1 MIALRVRNQ
10 LRAHARGW
18 LIWAVIVG
26 VTAGIPLAAL
36 AGAHRTQTAYDRF
49 LEATEAFDVLV
60 SNGGTS
66 PTNLNRQF
74 DFEAVAA
81 RPEVEAAA
89 VLGYYGP
96 YGVRADGLPIDGND
110 LLPLALLDRRFGR
123 DFNTLS
129 MVRGRMP
136 ERATEIALSP
146 LAADNLEVGV
156 GDTLRMDLVPYPEAA
171 TSSIE
176 DHRQPTG
183 RFAVVGIVAVQG
195 GFPPV
200 SGGIPAPAFLDGSFA
215 EANPGYAELLF
226 VRLVPG
232 AEPSAFVDRLQA
244 LGAPDQVVTATQ
256 AEQAVPV
263 QRGLDVQATALRV
276 FALLV
281 VVLSL
286 LLVFQALRRRM
297 ADDTADDP
305 VWQAL
310 GVTPVELRRSR
321 MAIGALTAPIAAVTA
336 ALTAVALSPLFPL
349 GVGRDLELD
358 AGVRADGRYLIVGV
372 LVVLLTVIV
381 LHVVAAAW
389 QARADVVARR
399 PRRPARLA
407 PLLASSPVPTTA
419 AMGMSMA
426 VETGRG
432 ARTVPV
438 RSTLVS
444 IGIGIAAI
452 VAVLVFSSSQQH
464 LFDHPRLYGWAWD
477 VQVGDAFAPA
487 LDDLADDLRDD
498 PRAEAVS
505 LATIARLTIGD
516 QAFDALAIDA
526 DSGIVPT
533 TTDGTAPAQPD
544 EIMLGTRTARRLGLD
559 VGDQLTARL
568 GARSV
573 DLTVSGVGVFPDF
586 AGTAGLGAGVE
597 LTLDGLAALT
607 PAPVTDTVLVNVVP
621 GPEGQ
626 ALVADLLVGQASA
639 TYLPTQP
646 SDLAALE
653 RLGGLPSVVALLLA
667 VVGLLGLLGALVT
680 SVRRRRGRLATLK
693 AVGFTRAQVAAVVL
707 WQAAT
712 LALVAVVV
720 AVPVGIAA
728 GRLLWLL
735 FTERLGVPFEPTVPL
750 GWLLAL
756 AGGSLVVAV
765 VAAVGPA
772 VQAARI
778 RPGPALRAE

>member
-1 MIALRVRNQ
+1 VIALRVRNQ

-18 LIWAVIVG
+18 LVWAVIVG
-26 VTAGIPLAAL
+26 VIAGIPLAAL

-49 LEATEAFDVLV
+49 LEATEAYDVLV
-60 SNGGTS
+60 ANGGTS

-81 RPEVEAAA
+81 RPEVESAA

-123 DFNTLS
+123 DFNTMPML
-129 MVRGRMP
+129 RGRMP
-136 ERATEIALSP
+136 ETASEIALSP
-146 LAADNLEVGV
+146 LAADNLAVGV
-156 GDTLRMDLVPYPEAA
+156 GDTLTMDLVPYPEAA
-171 TSSIE
+171 TDSVA
-176 DHRQPTG
+176 DHQQPTG

-200 SGGIPAPAFLDGSFA
+200 TGGSPAPAFLHGSFA
-215 EANPGYAELLF
+215 EANPGHAELLF
-226 VRLVPG
+226 ARLVPG
-232 AEPSAFVDRLQA
+232 AEPSAFVNRLQD

-286 LLVFQALRRRM
+286 LLAFPALRRRM
-297 ADDTADDP
+297 ADDAAEDP

-310 GVTPVELRRSR
+310 GLTSVELGRSR
-321 MAIGALTAPIAAVTA
+321 AAIGALTAPVAAVTA
-336 ALTAVALSPLFPL
+336 ASTALALSPLFPV
-349 GVGRDLELD
+349 GVGRDVEVD
-358 AGVRADGRYLIVGV
+358 AGVRADGRYLIVGA
-372 LVVLLTVIV
+372 LIVLLTVVV
-381 LHVVAAAW
+381 LHGVAAAW

-399 PRRPARLA
+399 PRRSARLP
-407 PLLASSPVPTTA
+407 PLLASSNLPTTA

-444 IGIGIAAI
+444 IGVGIAAI

-464 LFDHPRLYGWAWD
+464 LFDDPRLYGWAWD

-498 PRAEAVS
+498 PRVEAVS

-516 QAFDALAIDA
+516 QTLDALAIDA
-526 DSGIVPT
+526 DRGIVPT
-533 TTDGTAPAQPD
+533 TTAGTAPARPD
-544 EIMLGTRTARRLGLD
+544 EILLGTRTARRLGSD
-559 VGDQLTARL
+559 VGDELTVRL
-568 GARSV
+568 GARPV
-573 DLTVSGVGVFPDF
+573 DMTVSGIGVFPDF
-586 AGTAGLGAGVE
+586 AGTAGLGAGVA
-597 LTLDGLAALT
+597 LTLDGLATLT
-607 PAPVTDTVLVNVVP
+607 PDPVTDIVLVDVVP

-626 ALVADLLVGQASA
+626 ALVEDLLVGQPSA
-639 TYLPTQP
+639 TYVPSQPT
-646 SDLAALE
+646 DLAALE

-667 VVGLLGLLGALVT
+667 LVGLFGLLGALLT

-712 LALVAVVV
+712 LVLVAVVV
-720 AVPVGIAA
+720 AVPVGVAA
-728 GRLLWLL
+728 GRLLWLV

-750 GWLLAL
+750 GWVLAL
-756 AGGSLVVAV
+756 VGGSLVLAV
-765 VAAVGPA
+765 FAAIGPA
-772 VQAARI
+772 AQAARI
-778 RPGPALRAE
+778 CPGPALRAE

>member
-1 MIALRVRNQ
+1 VIALRVSNQ
-10 LRAHARGW
+10 LRAHGRGW
-18 LIWAVIVG
+18 LVWAVIVG

-49 LEATEAFDVLV
+49 LDATEAYDVLV
-60 SNGGTS
+60 ANGGTS

-81 RPEVEAAA
+81 LPEVESAA
-89 VLGYYGP
+89 VLGYYAP

-110 LLPLALLDRRFGR
+110 LLPVALLDERFGR
-123 DFNTLS
+123 DFNTLP

-136 ERATEIALSP
+136 ETATEIALSP
-146 LAADNLEVGV
+146 LAADILEVGV
-156 GDTLRMDLVPYPEAA
+156 GDTLMMDLVAYPQAA
-171 TSSIE
+171 TDTVE

-200 SGGIPAPAFLDGSFA
+200 TGGSPVPAFLDGSFA

-226 VRLVPG
+226 VRLVPE
-232 AEPSAFVDRLQA
+232 AEPTAFVDRLQE
-244 LGAPDQVVTATQ
+244 LGAPDQVVSTTQ
-256 AEQAVPV
+256 AEQAAPV

-276 FALLV
+276 FALLAA
-281 VVLSL
+281 VLSL
-286 LLVFQALRRRM
+286 LLAFQALGRRM
-297 ADDTADDP
+297 TADAADDP

-321 MAIGALTAPIAAVTA
+321 MAIGALTAPVAAVAA
-336 ALTAVALSPLFPL
+336 ALTAVALSPLFPV

-358 AGVRADGRYLIVGV
+358 TGVRADGRYLIVGV
-372 LVVLLTVIV
+372 FVVALTVVV
-381 LHVVAAAW
+381 LHVVAAAG

-407 PLLASSPVPTTA
+407 PLLASTTVPTTA

-452 VAVLVFSSSQQH
+452 VAVLVLSSSQQH
-464 LFDHPRLYGWAWD
+464 LFDQPRLYGWAWD

-487 LDDLADDLRDD
+487 LDDLADDLRAD

-505 LATIARLTIGD
+505 LATFDRLTIGD
-516 QAFDALAIDA
+516 QTFDAMAIDA

-533 TTDGTAPAQPD
+533 TTDGTAPARPD
-544 EIMLGTRTARRLGLD
+544 EIMLGTRTARRLGLG
-559 VGDQLTARL
+559 VGDRLTARL

-573 DLTVSGVGVFPDF
+573 DLTVSGIGVFPA
-586 AGTAGLGAGVE
+586 AGTTGLGAGVE

-607 PAPVTDTVLVNVVP
+607 PEPVTDTVLVNVVP

-626 ALVADLLVGQASA
+626 ALVEDLLVGQSSA

-667 VVGLLGLLGALVT
+667 LVGLLGLLGALVT

-707 WQAAT
+707 WQATT
-712 LALVAVVV
+712 LTLVAVVV
-720 AVPVGIAA
+720 AVPIGIMA

-735 FTERLGVPFEPTVPL
+735 FTERLGVPYEPTVPI
-750 GWLLAL
+750 GWVLAL
-756 AGGSLVVAV
+756 AGGSLGLAVAV
-765 VAAVGPA
+765 AVGPA

-778 RPGPALRAE
+778 RPGPALRAD

>member
-1 MIALRVRNQ
+1 VIALRVRNQ

-18 LIWAVIVG
+18 LVWAVIVG
-26 VTAGIPLAAL
+26 VIAGIPLAAL
-36 AGAHRTQTAYDRF
+36 AGAHRTQTAYHRL

-81 RPEVEAAA
+81 LPEVESAA

-110 LLPLALLDRRFGR
+110 LLPVALLDERFDR
-123 DFNTLS
+123 DFNTLP
-129 MVRGRMP
+129 MLRGRMP
-136 ERATEIALSP
+136 ETPSEIALSP
-146 LAADNLEVGV
+146 LAADILEAGV
-156 GDTLRMDLVPYPEAA
+156 GDTLTMDLVPYPEAA
-171 TSSIE
+171 TDSIE

-183 RFAVVGIVAVQG
+183 RFAVVGIVAVQA

-200 SGGIPAPAFLDGSFA
+200 TGGLPAPAFLDGSFA
-215 EANPGYAELLF
+215 EANPGYAELLA
-226 VRLVPG
+226 VRLGPG
-232 AEPSAFVDRLQA
+232 VEPSVFVNRLQE
-244 LGAPDQVVTATQ
+244 LGAPDQVVRTTQ
-256 AEQAVPV
+256 AELAAPV
-263 QRGLDVQATALRV
+263 QRGLDVEATALRV

-286 LLVFQALRRRM
+286 LLVFQALRRRT
-297 ADDTADDP
+297 ADDATDDP

-310 GVTPVELRRSR
+310 GVTPAELRRSR
-321 MAIGALTAPIAAVTA
+321 VVMGALTAPIASVTA
-336 ALTAVALSPLFPL
+336 VLTAVALSPLFPV
-349 GVGRDLELD
+349 GVGRELEVD
-358 AGVRADGRYLIVGV
+358 AGVRVDGRYLIVGV

-381 LHVVAAAW
+381 LHVAAAAW
-389 QARADVVARR
+389 QARADVVAQQS
-399 PRRPARLA
+399 RRPARLA
-407 PLLASSPVPTTA
+407 PLLASAPVPTTV
-419 AMGMSMA
+419 AMGMGMA

-444 IGIGIAAI
+444 IGIGVAAI
-452 VAVLVFSSSQQH
+452 AGVLVLSSSQQH
-464 LFDHPRLYGWAWD
+464 LFDNPRLSGWAWD
-477 VQVGDAFAPA
+477 IQVGDEFAPA

-498 PRAEAVS
+498 PRAEAVA
-505 LATIARLTIGD
+505 LATVDRLTIED
-516 QAFDALAIDA
+516 QTFDALAIDA
-526 DSGIVPT
+526 VSGIEPT
-533 TTDGTAPAQPD
+533 TIDGTAPAHPD

-559 VGDQLTARL
+559 VGDHLTASL
-568 GARSV
+568 GVRTV
-573 DLTVSGVGVFPDF
+573 DLTVSGVGVFPN
-586 AGTAGLGAGVE
+586 AGTAGLGEGVE

-607 PAPVTDTVLVNVVP
+607 PEPVTDTVLVDVVP

-626 ALVADLLVGQASA
+626 ALVNELLVGQSSA
-639 TYLPTQP
+639 TYLPVQP
-646 SDLAALE
+646 TDLAALE

-667 VVGLLGLLGALVT
+667 LVGVLSLLGALVT

-693 AVGFTRAQVAAVVL
+693 AVGFTRAQVAKVVL

-720 AVPVGIAA
+720 AVPIGVAV

-735 FTERLGVPFEPTVPL
+735 FTDRLGVPYEPTVPL
-750 GWLLAL
+750 GRVLAL
-756 AGGSLVVAV
+756 VVGALAV
-765 VAAVGPA
+765 ALAVAIGPA

>member
-18 LIWAVIVG
+18 LVWAVIVG
-26 VTAGIPLAAL
+26 VIAGIPLAAL
-36 AGAHRTQTAYDRF
+36 AGAHRTQTAYHRL

-81 RPEVEAAA
+81 LPEVESAA

-110 LLPLALLDRRFGR
+110 LLPVALLDERFGR
-123 DFNTLS
+123 DFSTLPL
-129 MVRGRMP
+129 VRGRMP
-136 ERATEIALSP
+136 ETPSEIALSP
-146 LAADNLEVGV
+146 LAADNLEAGV
-156 GDTLRMDLVPYPEAA
+156 GDTLTMDLVPYPEAA
-171 TSSIE
+171 TDSIE

-183 RFAVVGIVAVQG
+183 RFAVVGIVAVQA

-200 SGGIPAPAFLDGSFA
+200 TGGLPAPAFLDGSFA
-215 EANPGYAELLF
+215 EANPGYAELLA
-226 VRLVPG
+226 VRLGPG
-232 AEPSAFVDRLQA
+232 VEPSVFVNRLQE
-244 LGAPDQVVTATQ
+244 LGAPDQVVRTTQ
-256 AEQAVPV
+256 AELAAPV
-263 QRGLDVQATALRV
+263 QRGLDVEATALRV

-286 LLVFQALRRRM
+286 LLVFQALRRRT
-297 ADDTADDP
+297 ADDATDDP

-310 GVTPVELRRSR
+310 GVTPAELRRSR
-321 MAIGALTAPIAAVTA
+321 VVMGALTAPIASVTA
-336 ALTAVALSPLFPL
+336 VLTAVALSPLFPV
-349 GVGRDLELD
+349 GVGRELEVD
-358 AGVRADGRYLIVGV
+358 AGVRVDGRYLIVGV

-381 LHVVAAAW
+381 LHVAAAAW
-389 QARADVVARR
+389 QARADVVAQQS
-399 PRRPARLA
+399 RRPARLA
-407 PLLASSPVPTTA
+407 PLLASAPVPTTV
-419 AMGMSMA
+419 AMGMGMA

-444 IGIGIAAI
+444 IGIGVAAI
-452 VAVLVFSSSQQH
+452 AGVLVLSSSQQH
-464 LFDHPRLYGWAWD
+464 LFDNPRLSGWAWD
-477 VQVGDAFAPA
+477 IQVGDEFALA

-498 PRAEAVS
+498 PRAEAVA
-505 LATIARLTIGD
+505 LATVDRLTIED
-516 QAFDALAIDA
+516 QTFDALAIDA
-526 DSGIVPT
+526 VSGIEPT
-533 TTDGTAPAQPD
+533 TIDGTAPAHPD

-559 VGDQLTARL
+559 VGDHLTASL
-568 GARSV
+568 GVRTV
-573 DLTVSGVGVFPDF
+573 DLTVSGVGVFPN
-586 AGTAGLGAGVE
+586 AGTAGLGEGVE

-607 PAPVTDTVLVNVVP
+607 PEPVTDTVLVKVVP

-626 ALVADLLVGQASA
+626 ALVNEPLVGQSSA
-639 TYLPTQP
+639 TYLPVQP
-646 SDLAALE
+646 TDLAALE

-667 VVGLLGLLGALVT
+667 LVGVLSLLGALVT

-693 AVGFTRAQVAAVVL
+693 AVGFTRAQVARVVL

-720 AVPVGIAA
+720 AVPIGVVV

-735 FTERLGVPFEPTVPL
+735 FTDRLGVPYEPTVPL
-750 GWLLAL
+750 GRVLAL
-756 AGGSLVVAV
+756 VVGALAV
-765 VAAVGPA
+765 ALAVAIGPA

>member
-10 LRAHARGW
+10 FRSHARAW
-18 LIWAVIVG
+18 LVWAVIVG
-26 VTAGIPLAAL
+26 VTAGIPLAAV
-36 AGAHRTQTAYDRF
+36 AGAHRTQTAYARF
-49 LEATEAFDVLV
+49 LDATEAFDVLV
-60 SNGGTS
+60 SNGATS

-81 RPEVEAAA
+81 GPEVEAAS
-89 VLGYYGP
+89 VLGYYSA
-96 YGVRADGLPIDGND
+96 YGVRADGLPITPQDFT
-110 LLPLALLDRRFGR
+110 PLALLDGRLGR
-123 DFNTLS
+123 DFNVLP
-129 MVRGRMP
+129 MVDGRMP
-136 ERATEIALSP
+136 ETTAEIALSP
-146 LAADNLEVGV
+146 LAADNLGVGV
-156 GDTLRMDLVPYPEAA
+156 GDTLTVDLVPAAEAA
-171 TSSIE
+171 TSSSDE
-176 DHRQPTG
+176 HQQPTG

-200 SGGIPAPAFLDGSFA
+200 TGGLPAPAFLDGSFA
-215 EANPGYAELLF
+215 EANPGYAELLA

-232 AEPSAFVDRLQA
+232 VEPSVFVNRLQE
-244 LGAPDQVVTATQ
+244 LGAPDQVVSTTR
-256 AEQAVPV
+256 AELAAPV
-263 QRGLDVQATALRV
+263 QRGLDVEATALRV
-276 FALLV
+276 FALLI

-297 ADDTADDP
+297 ADDATDDP

-310 GVTPVELRRSR
+310 GVTPAELGRSR
-321 MAIGALTAPIAAVTA
+321 VVIGALTAPIAAVTA
-336 ALTAVALSPLFPL
+336 VLTAVALSPLFPV
-349 GVGRDLELD
+349 GVGRDFEVD
-358 AGVRADGRYLIVGV
+358 AGVRADARYLIVGM
-372 LVVLLTVIV
+372 LFVLLTVVV
-381 LHVVAAAW
+381 LQVAAAAG
-389 QARADVVARR
+389 QARADVVAQR

-419 AMGMSMA
+419 AMGMGMA

-452 VAVLVFSSSQQH
+452 AGVLVFSSSQQH

-498 PRAEAVS
+498 PRAEAVA
-505 LATIARLTIGD
+505 LATFARLTIED
-516 QAFDALAIDA
+516 QTFDALAIDA
-526 DSGIVPT
+526 DSGIEPT
-533 TTDGTAPAQPD
+533 TTDGTAPAHPD
-544 EIMLGTRTARRLGLD
+544 EIMLGTRTARRLGLG

-568 GARSV
+568 GERSV
-573 DLTVSGVGVFPDF
+573 DLTVSGVGVFPD
-586 AGTAGLGAGVE
+586 AGVAGLGEGVE
-597 LTLDGLAALT
+597 LSLDGLAALT
-607 PAPVTDTVLVNVVP
+607 PEPVTDTVLVNVVP
-621 GPEGQ
+621 GPEGR
-626 ALVADLLVGQASA
+626 ALVEDLLVQQSVN

-646 SDLAALE
+646 TDLAALE

-667 VVGLLGLLGALVT
+667 LVGLLGLLGALLT

-712 LALVAVVV
+712 LTLVAVVV
-720 AVPVGIAA
+720 AVPIGIAA

-750 GWLLAL
+750 GWVLAL
-756 AGGSLVVAV
+756 AGGSLVLAV

-778 RPGPALRAE
+778 RPGPALRTE

>member
-10 LRAHARGW
+10 LRAHARSW
-18 LIWAVIVG
+18 VVWAVIVG
-26 VTAGIPLAAL
+26 VTAGIPLATL
-36 AGAHRTQTAYDRF
+36 AGAHRTQTAYERF
-49 LEATEAFDVLV
+49 LDATEAYDVLV

-81 RPEVEAAA
+81 LPEVESAA
-89 VLGYYGP
+89 VLGYYAP
-96 YGVRADGLPIDGND
+96 FGVRADGLPIDGQD
-110 LLPLALLDRRFGR
+110 LLPVALLDGRLGR
-123 DFNTLS
+123 DFNTLP

-136 ERATEIALSP
+136 ETAAEIALSP

-156 GDTLRMDLVPYPEAA
+156 GDTLMMDLVPYPEAA
-171 TSSIE
+171 TSSSG
-176 DHRQPTG
+176 DHQQPTG

-200 SGGIPAPAFLDGSFA
+200 TGGSPAPAFLDGSFA

-226 VRLVPG
+226 VRLVPT
-232 AEPSAFVDRLQA
+232 AEPSAFVNRLQE
-244 LGAPDQVVTATQ
+244 LGAPDQVVSTTQ
-256 AEQAVPV
+256 AELAAPV

-281 VVLSL
+281 VLLAL
-286 LLVFQALRRRM
+286 LLVFHALRRRM
-297 ADDTADDP
+297 ADDAADDP
-305 VWQAL
+305 IWQAL
-310 GVTPVELRRSR
+310 GLTPVELRRSR
-321 MAIGALTAPIAAVTA
+321 MAIGALTAPIAAATA
-336 ALTAVALSPLFPL
+336 VLTAVVLSPLFPV
-349 GVGRDLELD
+349 GVGRDLDLD
-358 AGVRADGRYLIVGV
+358 AGLRADGRYLTVGV
-372 LVVLLTVIV
+372 LVVLLTVVV
-381 LHVVAAAW
+381 LQVVAAAW
-389 QARADVVARR
+389 QARVDVVARR

-407 PLLASSPVPTTA
+407 LLLASSAVPTTA

-432 ARTVPV
+432 ARRVPV
-438 RSTLVS
+438 RSTLMS

-452 VAVLVFSSSQQH
+452 AGVLVFSSSQQH
-464 LFDHPRLYGWAWD
+464 LFDDPRLYGWAWD
-477 VQVGDAFAPA
+477 VQVGDEFSPA

-516 QAFDALAIDA
+516 QAFDGLAIDA

-533 TTDGTAPAQPD
+533 TTDGTAPTQPD
-544 EIMLGTRTARRLGLD
+544 EIMLGTRTALRLGLA
-559 VGDQLTARL
+559 VGDRLTASL

-586 AGTAGLGAGVE
+586 AGTAGLGAGMA

-607 PAPVTDTVLVNVVP
+607 PEPVTDIVLVNVVP

-626 ALVADLLVGQASA
+626 ALVAELLVGQPSG

-646 SDLAALE
+646 TDLAALE

-667 VVGLLGLLGALVT
+667 LVGLFGLVGALVT
-680 SVRRRRGRLATLK
+680 SVRRRRGQLATLK
-693 AVGFTRAQVAAVVL
+693 AVGFTRAQLGAVVL

-712 LALVAVVV
+712 LTFVAVVV
-720 AVPVGIAA
+720 AVPVGVAA

-750 GWLLAL
+750 GWVLAL
-756 AGGSLVVAV
+756 VGGSLVLAL

-772 VQAARI
+772 VRAARI

>member
-1 MIALRVRNQ
+1 VIALRVRNQ

-18 LIWAVIVG
+18 LVWAVIVG

-36 AGAHRTQTAYDRF
+36 VGAHRTQTAYDRF
-49 LEATEAFDVLV
+49 LDATEAFDVLV

-81 RPEVEAAA
+81 GPEVEAAA

-110 LLPLALLDRRFGR
+110 LLPLALLDGRFGR
-123 DFNTLS
+123 DFNTLP

-136 ERATEIALSP
+136 ETATEIALSP

-156 GDTLRMDLVPYPEAA
+156 GDTLMMDLVAYPEAA
-171 TSSIE
+171 TSSSE

-183 RFAVVGIVAVQG
+183 RFAVVGIVAVQA

-200 SGGIPAPAFLDGSFA
+200 TSGLPAPAVLDGSFA
-215 EANPGYAELLF
+215 EANPGYAELLA

-232 AEPSAFVDRLQA
+232 VEPSVFVNRLQE
-244 LGAPDQVVTATQ
+244 LGAPDQVVSTTR
-256 AEQAVPV
+256 AEVAAPV

-281 VVLSL
+281 VVLSF

-297 ADDTADDP
+297 ADDATDDP

-310 GVTPVELRRSR
+310 GVTPAELRRSR
-321 MAIGALTAPIAAVTA
+321 VVIGALTAPIAAVTA
-336 ALTAVALSPLFPL
+336 VLTAVALSPLFPV
-349 GVGRDLELD
+349 GVGRDFELD
-358 AGVRADGRYLIVGV
+358 PGVRADGRYLIVGM
-372 LVVLLTVIV
+372 LFALLTVVLLQVA
-381 LHVVAAAW
+381 AAAW
-389 QARADVVARR
+389 QARADVVAQRS
-399 PRRPARLA
+399 RRPARLA

-419 AMGMSMA
+419 AMGMGMA

-452 VAVLVFSSSQQH
+452 AGVLVFSSSQQH
-464 LFDHPRLYGWAWD
+464 LFDNPRLYGWAWD
-477 VQVGDAFAPA
+477 VQVGDQFAPA

-498 PRAEAVS
+498 PRAEAVA
-505 LATIARLTIGD
+505 LATVARLTIEE
-516 QAFDALAIDA
+516 QTFDALAIDA
-526 DSGIVPT
+526 DSGIEPT
-533 TTDGTAPAQPD
+533 TTDGTAPAHPD
-544 EIMLGTRTARRLGLD
+544 EIMLGTRTARRLGLG
-559 VGDQLTARL
+559 VGDRLTARL

-573 DLTVSGVGVFPDF
+573 DLTVSGVGVFPD
-586 AGTAGLGAGVE
+586 AGNPGLGEGVE

-607 PAPVTDTVLVNVVP
+607 PEPVTDTVLVNVVP
-621 GPEGQ
+621 GPEGR
-626 ALVADLLVGQASA
+626 ALVEDLLVQQSSA
-639 TYLPTQP
+639 TYLPVQP
-646 SDLAALE
+646 TDLAALE

-667 VVGLLGLLGALVT
+667 LVGLLGLLGALVT

-735 FTERLGVPFEPTVPL
+735 FTERLGVPFEPTVPI

-756 AGGSLVVAV
+756 AGGSLVLAV
-765 VAAVGPA
+765 VVAVGPA

>member
-1 MIALRVRNQ
+1 MIALRVRTQ
-10 LRAHARGW
+10 LSAHARAW
-18 LIWAVIVG
+18 LVWAVIVG

-36 AGAHRTQTAYDRF
+36 AGAHRTQTAYARF
-49 LEATEAFDVLV
+49 LDATEAYDVLV
-60 SNGGTS
+60 ANGGTS

-74 DFEAVAA
+74 DFESVAA
-81 RPEVEAAA
+81 LPEVEAAA

-110 LLPLALLDRRFGR
+110 LLPVALLDERFGR
-123 DFNTLS
+123 DFNTLP

-136 ERATEIALSP
+136 ETATEIALSP
-146 LAADNLEVGV
+146 LAADNLEAGI
-156 GDTLRMDLVPYPEAA
+156 GDTVMMDLVPYPEAA
-171 TSSIE
+171 TDSIE

-200 SGGIPAPAFLDGSFA
+200 NGGSPAPAFLDGSFA

-226 VRLVPG
+226 VRLVPT
-232 AEPSAFVDRLQA
+232 AAPPAFVDRLQE

-281 VVLSL
+281 VVLAL

-297 ADDTADDP
+297 ADDAAEDP

-310 GVTPVELRRSR
+310 GLTPGELRRSR
-321 MAIGALTAPIAAVTA
+321 MAIGAVTAPIAAATT
-336 ALTAVALSPLFPL
+336 ALTAVALSPLFPV
-349 GVGRDLELD
+349 GVGRDLEVD
-358 AGVRADGRYLIVGV
+358 AGVRADGRHLIVGV
-372 LVVLLTVIV
+372 LVVLLTVVV

-389 QARADVVARR
+389 QARADVAARR

-407 PLLASSPVPTTA
+407 PLLASSTVPTTA

-432 ARTVPV
+432 ASTVPV
-438 RSTLVS
+438 RSTLLS

-464 LFDHPRLYGWAWD
+464 LFDDPRLYGWAWD

-498 PRAEAVS
+498 PRAEAVA
-505 LATIARLTIGD
+505 LATVARLTIEE
-516 QAFDALAIDA
+516 QTFDALAIDA

-533 TTDGTAPAQPD
+533 TTDGTAPSQPD
-544 EIMLGTRTARRLGLD
+544 EIMLGTRTAHRLGLA
-559 VGDQLTARL
+559 VGDRLTAEI
-568 GARSV
+568 GARTV
-573 DLTVSGVGVFPDF
+573 DLTVSGIGVFPDF
-586 AGTAGLGAGVE
+586 AGTAGLGAGVA
-597 LTLDGLAALT
+597 LTLDGLATLT
-607 PAPVTDTVLVNVVP
+607 PEPVTDTVLVNVVP
-621 GPEGQ
+621 GPEGR
-626 ALVADLLVGQASA
+626 ALEEELLVGQPAA
-639 TYLPTQP
+639 TYLPSQP

-667 VVGLLGLLGALVT
+667 LVGVFGLLGALVT
-680 SVRRRRGRLATLK
+680 SVRRRRGRMATLK
-693 AVGFTRAQVAAVVL
+693 AVGFTRAQVGAAVV

-712 LALVAVVV
+712 LTLVAVVV
-720 AVPVGIAA
+720 AVPVGIAT

-735 FTERLGVPFEPTVPL
+735 FTERLGVPFEPIVPL
-750 GWLLAL
+750 GWVLAL
-756 AGGSLVVAV
+756 AGGSLVLAV
-765 VAAVGPA
+765 VVAVGPA